1 MADDV
6 KVKFSG
12 DFSDVP
18 KGAEAAANA
27 AGTAMRG
34 YFGTYTKGLKDK
46 MASAFSAESL
56 VGGFLDRVN
65 AQLEKFKEID
75 TLSRKLGVSRE
86 ELQKFGK
93 IGKEFNLDMETMGR
107 SIQFAN
113 KTLGAAAMGNKE
125 AEKKLQELG
134 FTQKE
139 VTSGHIKATDV
150 LYRLAD
156 AYEQNKKARGSEAAN
171 NILAKQTTDLFG
183 RAGSELI
190 TILKD
195 GNEELKKRI
204 NLLEV
209 YSDAEVKA
217 GAAAARA
224 KERAEARFNK
234 TVVGRFIAGSTRM
247 INDEDLFGNVMF
259 GSGEEGFMGEA
270 LKKSGFKSKS
280 DVKTLEDSKKLAEN
294 LAKVAASEGY
304 TPAELES
311 AFFSHLQNKLFI
323 GDKNREVME
332 NMQMFFNNMAHQAD
346 VNEAK
351 ANKAEA
357 PATPKE
363 ISALAASSL
372 QQIGGGDITSVMSG
386 LANGEVA
393 SNIARTADATERMAN
408 KETPK
413 PGPQT
418 LR

>member
-6 KVKFSG
+6 KVKFGG
-12 DFSDVP
+12 DFTDVP

-34 YFGTYTKGLKDK
+34 YFNTYAKGLKDK
-46 MASAFSAESL
+46 LASAFSMESL

-195 GNEELKKRI
+195 GNEELKRRI

-234 TVVGRFIAGSTRM
+234 TIVGSFISGVTRK
-247 INDEDLFGNVMF
+247 INDYDIFGNVLY
-259 GSGEEGFMGEA
+259 GSGEEGFLGEA
-270 LKKSGFKSKS
+270 LQKSGFKTRS
-280 DVKTLEDSKKLAEN
+280 DVKTLEDARKVAEN
-294 LAKVAASEGY
+294 LVKVGAYENY
-304 TPAELES
+304 TPGELEHG
-311 AFFSHLQNKLFI
+311 FFTHLRDTKGI
-323 GDKNREVME
+323 SSKDREVME
-332 NMQMFFNNMAHQAD
+332 NIQMFLGSIGHQAD

-351 ANKAEA
+351 ANKSEA
-357 PATPKE
+357 QATPKE

-386 LANGEVA
+386 LANNDVA

-408 KETPK
+408 QETPK

>member
-6 KVKFSG
+6 KVKFGG
-12 DFSDVP
+12 DFTDVP

-34 YFGTYTKGLKDK
+34 YFNTYAKSLKDK
-46 MASAFSAESL
+46 LASAFSMESL

-75 TLSRKLGVSRE
+75 TLSRKLGVGRE
-86 ELQKFGK
+86 ELQKFAK

-125 AEKKLQELG
+125 AQKKLLELG

-139 VTSGHIKATDV
+139 VNSQHIKATDV
-150 LYRLAD
+150 LSKLSEE
-156 AYEQNKKARGSEAAN
+156 YEKNVKVKGKDAAN
-171 NILAKQTTDLFG
+171 TILAKQTTDSFG
-183 RAGSELI
+183 RAGSDLI
-190 TILKD
+190 PILKE

-204 NLLEV
+204 SLLEV

-234 TVVGRFIAGSTRM
+234 IVVGRFISGSTRM
-247 INDEDLFGNVMF
+247 LGENELFGGYF
-259 GSGEEGFMGEA
+259 ASGEGGIMEQA
-270 LKKSGFKSKS
+270 LKKSGFKSRS
-280 DVKTLEDSKKLAEN
+280 DVKTMEDTKKLSEAF
-294 LAKVAASEGY
+294 AKIAGAEGY
-304 TPAELES
+304 TPQELES
-311 AFFSHLQNKLFI
+311 AFASHINTSLFMSGKNK
-323 GDKNREVME
+323 EVME

-351 ANKAEA
+351 ANKSEA
-357 PATPKE
+357 QATPKE

-386 LANGEVA
+386 LANNDVA
-393 SNIARTADATERMAN
+393 SNIARTADATERIAN
-408 KETPK
+408 QEAPK

>member
-6 KVKFSG
+6 KVKFGG

-34 YFGTYTKGLKDK
+34 YFNTYAKGLKDK
-46 MASAFSAESL
+46 LASAFSMESL
-56 VGGFLDRVN
+56 VGGFLERVN
-65 AQLEKFKEID
+65 AQLEQFKEID

-86 ELQKFGK
+86 ELQKFTK

-125 AEKKLQELG
+125 AQKKLLELG

-139 VTSGHIKATDV
+139 VNSQHIKATDV
-150 LYRLAD
+150 LSKLSEE
-156 AYEQNKKARGSEAAN
+156 YEKNVKVKGKDAAN
-171 NILAKQTTDLFG
+171 TIVAKQVTDLFG
-183 RAGSELI
+183 RAGSDLI
-190 TILKD
+190 PILKE

-204 NLLEV
+204 SLLQV
-209 YSDAEVKA
+209 YSDSEVKA

-234 TVVGRFIAGSTRM
+234 TIIGRFIGGATGLT
-247 INDEDLFGNVMF
+247 DENALFGYF
-259 GSGEEGFMGEA
+259 GEGGIMEGA
-270 LKKSGFKSKS
+270 LKKSGFKSRS
-280 DVKTLEDSKKLAEN
+280 DVKTMEDTKKLSEN
-294 LAKVAASEGY
+294 FVKLAQSEDY
-304 TPAELES
+304 TPEDLVRIFQA
-311 AFFSHLQNKLFI
+311 HLNTSVGMTSGNKNVL
-323 GDKNREVME
+323 E
-332 NMQMFFNNMAHQAD
+332 NMQMLFSNLAHQSD

-351 ANKAEA
+351 SNKSEA
-357 PATPKE
+357 QATPKE

-386 LANGEVA
+386 LANNDVS

-408 KETPK
+408 KEAPK